1 MVYTFILF
9 RFFFRTSGRYRETFE
24 HLQLWN
30 QFKSLVAHFGT
41 KTIPPRLINKMS
53 KNSEQT
59 KITHNQ
65 DSENQDEPEATNYNE
80 SDSSSDFETSRKR
93 KLRRKSCRN
102 VSFHYQA
109 LPMQIVGDNSVII
122 PDTPSSTRDITLNSA
137 HIIEDSSDSEYH
149 ISNDTSNDE
158 PANKSITF
166 AARALV
172 KTDLEFIRKERKRKK
187 RPNRSI
193 YKD

>member
-1 MVYTFILF
+1 
-9 RFFFRTSGRYRETFE
+9 
-24 HLQLWN
+24 
-30 QFKSLVAHFGT
+30 
-41 KTIPPRLINKMS
+41 MS